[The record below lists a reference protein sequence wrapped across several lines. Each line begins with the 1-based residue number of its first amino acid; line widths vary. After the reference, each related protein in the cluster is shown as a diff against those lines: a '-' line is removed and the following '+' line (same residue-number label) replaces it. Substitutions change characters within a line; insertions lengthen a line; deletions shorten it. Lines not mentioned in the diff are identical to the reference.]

1 MLLFSHS
8 KKKNKHLD
16 TGRGGWKSTSQS
28 SRWIKLELVHANML
42 AYKEF
47 TIPDFLVSNKWVT
60 RTEYPECFPNSPLTA
75 RARSII
81 CELPSMFDPT
91 PPELS
96 VITVLYQLSSFAQ
109 LHIKITCCFIFFC
122 RLFWLLICL
131 FSLIFLLLLFCIFFH
146 K

>member
-28 SRWIKLELVHANML
+28 SRWIKLELVHNML

-60 RTEYPECFPNSPLTA
+60 RTEYPECFPNSTLTA

-109 LHIKITCCFIFFC
+109 LHIKITCCFIFFADC
-122 RLFWLLICL
+122 FGCWFVF
-131 FSLIFLLLLFCIFFH
+131 FSLIFLLLLFCSFFH